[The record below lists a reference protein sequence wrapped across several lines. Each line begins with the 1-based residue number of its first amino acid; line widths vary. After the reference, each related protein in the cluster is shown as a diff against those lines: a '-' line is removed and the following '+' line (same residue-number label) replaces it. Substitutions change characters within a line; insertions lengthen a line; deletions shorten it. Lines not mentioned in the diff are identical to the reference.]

1 MNKLDVDSDMYRI
14 VGCAMKVYNTL
25 KHGYQESIYER
36 SLEIELQKNGFSVR
50 RQVRF
55 EVFYDNQVA
64 GVHVLDMVVNDHVVV
79 ELKAVNHLGKAHE
92 EQVQSYLKSS
102 GYKEGLLMNF
112 GNLRR
117 LEWRAYGSP

>member
-117 LEWRAYGSP
+117 LEWRVY